1 MLIGLISSIVVVI
14 FNVILTFIFA
24 CSTACAVLMYR
35 MKKLPGFLAIM
46 AIFLSYVADNAIVFC
61 TELIPAF
68 ADIYDRMFLETPS
81 IKTVCFIVR
90 ISCMLFLLS
99 RTMPKFSMTAVL
111 VLTALHAFT
120 LICVPLIGSP
130 DWMVYLYYFSSQITI
145 ICVCIWALIQLRNM
159 KDPETSMAD
168 HRFRLVLLYF
178 LVMTAL
184 VLIEDTYVI
193 FFVDVYTIKGLSIF
207 NRNISENLLFV
218 GFAIGF
224 CVYTWKNV
232 NELLVHAASLEEESA
247 AEPMPTVDAI
257 SAFVESFNLTER
269 ENEILRCLL
278 DGKSHQEISQTL
290 VIALGTVKTHTH
302 NIYAKAGVA
311 NRSQIITKYE
321 EFLSSQEVK

>member
-1 MLIGLISSIVVVI
+1 M
-14 FNVILTFIFA
+14 T
-24 CSTACAVLMYR
+24 T
-35 MKKLPGFLAIM
+35 KKLI
-46 AIFLSYVADNAIVFC
+46 IRY
-61 TELIPAF
+61 
-68 ADIYDRMFLETPS
+68 
-81 IKTVCFIVR
+81 
-90 ISCMLFLLS
+90 
-99 RTMPKFSMTAVL
+99 L
-111 VLTALHAFT
+111 VLLAYA
-120 LICVPLIGSP
+120 IIIPLGRYIAIIVNFG
-130 DWMVYLYYFSSQITI
+130 VFSNS
-145 ICVCIWALIQLRNM
+145 VDDA
-159 KDPETSMAD
+159 E
-168 HRFRLVLLYF
+168 VLLYF

-247 AEPMPTVDAI
+247 APPMPTVDGI

-269 ENEILRCLL
+269 ETEILRCLL